1 MKSLVLLMFVV
12 LFTGCSSV
20 KKGPTFDGV
29 SLGACPASPNCVS
42 SLEEREGKHY
52 LEEIGYSGSRE
63 ETRAAIL
70 EAVKGEKNYEV
81 VTEREDYIHVIFR
94 SGFFKFIDDLEFY
107 LPEDEKVI
115 HFRSAARSGYSDFG
129 VNRKRVERIRERFEG
144 VEGK

>member
-42 SLEEREGKHY
+42 SLEKREGKHY
-52 LEEIGYSGSRE
+52 LEEITYSGSRE
-63 ETRAAIL
+63 QALASIL

-81 VTEREDYIHVIFR
+81 VTQRQDYVHIIFR
-94 SGFFKFIDDLEFY
+94 SGFFKFIDDLELY
-107 LPEDEKVI
+107 LPEDEEVI

-129 VNRKRVERIRERFEG
+129 VNRKRMDRIRERFEAG
-144 VEGK
+144 ER

>member
-12 LFTGCSSV
+12 VFTGCSSV
-20 KKGPTFDGV
+20 KKGPTFDGI
-29 SLGACPASPNCVS
+29 SLGSCPSSPNCVS

-52 LEEIGYSGSRE
+52 LEEISYSGSRE
-63 ETRAAIL
+63 EAWADIL
-70 EAVKGEKNYEV
+70 EAVKLEKNYEV

-94 SGFFKFIDDLEFY
+94 SGVFKFIDDLELY

-144 VEGK
+144 AEK

>member
-52 LEEIGYSGSRE
+52 LEEIGYRGSRE
-63 ETRAAIL
+63 EAVADIL
-70 EAVKGEKNYEV
+70 EAVKMEKNYEI

-94 SGFFKFIDDLEFY
+94 SGFFKFIDDLELY
-107 LPEDEKVI
+107 LPEDERGI

-129 VNRKRVERIRERFEG
+129 VNRKRVERIRERFEAR
-144 VEGK
+144 ER